1 VAAAGA
7 GDEDKLN
14 KPVFP
19 ASAAHPD
26 VTGALHDCRR
36 AFWSVALFSAVVN
49 VLMLAGPLYML
60 QVYDRV
66 LSSRSVP
73 TLIAL
78 TVFLFGAYAF
88 QAGLDIIRSRIV
100 VRAARLLDRRLE
112 TSVHG
117 AVLHFAIYSHN
128 KAEAQQPIRD
138 LDQLR
143 GFLTSAG
150 PTAIVDMP
158 WMPVFL
164 ILCFLIHPW
173 LGCVAL
179 IGGALLIGITA
190 LNEHASRIPA
200 RAAANDAALRA
211 AMMEADRRNAESA
224 RAMGMGVA
232 LANRWAKIN
241 DRYIRAQGHASDV
254 VSTYGSISKVV
265 RLVSQ
270 SAILGLGAYLVIRQ
284 ELTAGSMIAASIMMG
299 RALAP
304 VEIAIANWRV
314 FITARQSI
322 QRLSTMLG
330 RMPAAAVATVLPPP
344 VHTLHVENVVVAPP
358 ASQTI
363 IVRDVHFKLKAGEVL
378 GIVGPNGAGKT
389 SLIRTLVGI
398 WRPARGEVRI
408 DGAPFDQW
416 GQDYIG
422 RYIGFASQTSELF
435 EGSIAENI
443 ARMSTAPDN
452 EAVLR
457 AARTAGI
464 HDMVLRQPNGYDT
477 RIGEGGM
484 VLSAGQRERVAI
496 ARAIYGEPFLV
507 VFDEP
512 NGTLDH
518 EGEMALQQTV
528 RELKERGAIVI
539 IVAHRP
545 SALAN
550 CDKVLYVSNGAQQAF
565 GPRDEILQRILARP
579 VQPAAP
585 AGGLKVVHEAASG
598 AG

>member
-211 AMMEADRRNAESA
+211 AM
-224 RAMGMGVA
+224 GVA

-344 VHTLHVENVVVAPP
+344 VHTLHVENVVVVPP
-358 ASQTI
+358 ASQNL
-363 IVRDVHFKLKAGEVL
+363 IV
-378 GIVGPNGAGKT
+378 
-389 SLIRTLVGI
+389 
-398 WRPARGEVRI
+398 
-408 DGAPFDQW
+408 
-416 GQDYIG
+416 
-422 RYIGFASQTSELF
+422 
-435 EGSIAENI
+435 
-443 ARMSTAPDN
+443 
-452 EAVLR
+452 
-457 AARTAGI
+457 
-464 HDMVLRQPNGYDT
+464 
-477 RIGEGGM
+477 
-484 VLSAGQRERVAI
+484 
-496 ARAIYGEPFLV
+496 
-507 VFDEP
+507 
-512 NGTLDH
+512 
-518 EGEMALQQTV
+518 
-528 RELKERGAIVI
+528 
-539 IVAHRP
+539 
-545 SALAN
+545 
-550 CDKVLYVSNGAQQAF
+550 
-565 GPRDEILQRILARP
+565 
-579 VQPAAP
+579 
-585 AGGLKVVHEAASG
+585 
-598 AG
+598 